1 MRTWP
6 SRPSCRADC
15 ETPLDHSRSDTSREG
30 KQTTIFLHS
39 ARTISRIFVF
49 EAGGLRRRKAV
60 EIRPAPDHFG
70 GGQIQHA
77 SLCACPTAKKEGRGT
92 VRGAQESDRA
102 ASPAPSERASS
113 AIFQARNEISD
124 ILKGKNHRLLVVVG
138 PCSIHDTKAALEYAT
153 LLKVA
158 IDELSATCGL

>member
-39 ARTISRIFVF
+39 ARTISRIFVV

-60 EIRPAPDHFG
+60 EIRPAPCHFCA
-70 GGQIQHA
+70 QNAVYIPLPK
-77 SLCACPTAKKEGRGT
+77 SLITLGSSCFAF
-92 VRGAQESDRA
+92 VSLL
-102 ASPAPSERASS
+102 ASPCIRWLPKPPSCFTLASRIDKHCNWRRAGNGCQGSTS
-113 AIFQARNEISD
+113 VARCRS
-124 ILKGKNHRLLVVVG
+124 
-138 PCSIHDTKAALEYAT
+138 PTWTKRQ
-153 LLKVA
+153 
-158 IDELSATCGL
+158 GLR

>member
-1 MRTWP
+1 PAVADQADPAEVMRL
-6 SRPSCRADC
+6 RAVCGLGRAHPSCRADC
-15 ETPLDHSRSDTSREG
+15 ETPVDHSRSDTSREG
-30 KQTTIFLHS
+30 KQMTIFLHS

-60 EIRPAPDHFG
+60 EIRPSPYHFG

-102 ASPAPSERASS
+102 ASPAPTQDE
-113 AIFQARNEISD
+113 
-124 ILKGKNHRLLVVVG
+124 V
-138 PCSIHDTKAALEYAT
+138 CS
-153 LLKVA
+153 
-158 IDELSATCGL
+158 

>member
-15 ETPLDHSRSDTSREG
+15 ETPVDHSRSDTSREG

-60 EIRPAPDHFG
+60 EIRPAPYHFG

-77 SLCACPTAKKEGRGT
+77 SLCNLFPLLL
-92 VRGAQESDRA
+92 
-102 ASPAPSERASS
+102 
-113 AIFQARNEISD
+113 FQHPQAF
-124 ILKGKNHRLLVVVG
+124 
-138 PCSIHDTKAALEYAT
+138 ALRT
-153 LLKVA
+153 
-158 IDELSATCGL
+158 GL